1 MSVWKENHMIIYLD
15 NCNFTWNLKL
25 KSCFFNKKY
34 QMWHFSQLHT
44 YCIQPFSIFISYL
57 FQKYTKFGKKDLK
70 KLTPDMCNFQY
81 CWLQLWQKSYCY
93 CYCYNF
99 FDQQNKWEKVCI
111 QLLLQAR
118 DSGLLEE
125 IQCQKKTE
133 GGYPYNYAGLKELF
147 KYENIIFIT
156 FLLLIHYKRVII
168 K

>member
-1 MSVWKENHMIIYLD
+1 MKIYLD
-15 NCNFTWNLKL
+15 NCNFTWLFFHQ
-25 KSCFFNKKY
+25 KSWNIR
-34 QMWHFSQLHT
+34 HFSQLHT
-44 YCIQPFSIFISYL
+44 YCIQPFSILISCL
-57 FQKYTKFGKKDLK
+57 FQKYKKFCKKDFK

-133 GGYPYNYAGLKELF
+133 GGNPYNYAGLKELF

-156 FLLLIHYKRVII
+156 FLLLINYKRVII